1 MDKCK
6 IVVDSLTV
14 ELGDL
19 FNVFWVVDSLTI
31 ELGDFQIKY
40 SKP

>member
-6 IVVDSLTV
+6 IVVDSLTI

-19 FNVFWVVDSLTI
+19 FKGFWVVNSLTI
-31 ELGDFQIKY
+31 ELGDFQIKC
-40 SKP
+40 SKT